1 MRSRTS
7 PPTRRHRLLVL
18 DDEAYNV
25 DLVRRTFHR
34 TSTVFTAADLAG
46 AEAILATEP
55 IDLVL
60 ADYRLGGAHGDRTG
74 LDAARLIRT
83 RRPEAAIV
91 IVTGFAD
98 EPALLAAL
106 EQGRIDA
113 LVAKPW
119 QPGDLRRRVEMLL
132 ARAR

>member
-34 TSTVFTAADLAG
+34 ISTVFTAADLPG

-60 ADYRLGGAHGDRTG
+60 ADYRLGGAHRDRSG
-74 LDAARLIRT
+74 LDAARLIRA

-98 EPALLAAL
+98 EPALVEAL
-106 EQGRIDA
+106 EQGAIDA

-119 QPGDLRRRVEMLL
+119 QPGDLRRRVETLL